1 MNQRYK
7 RIKNKFNEVDY
18 TVCSSNDI
26 VKSKK
31 SKKNIFVK
39 YMTDRYQSRI
49 SEELL

>member
-7 RIKNKFNEVDY
+7 KIKNKFNEVDY

-26 VKSKK
+26 IK
-31 SKKNIFVK
+31 SKKNIFLK
-39 YMTDRYQSRI
+39 YMTDRHQSRI